1 MGENGVLRGYHPF
14 HLFMEDAATK
24 TWVPCSNG
32 MPTGVQT
39 MQGSSE
45 FGGRCSTTEQLQ
57 LVGINSKSPKSE
69 RNDPF
74 WGSGEQVHRI
84 SR

>member
-24 TWVPCSNG
+24 TWVPRANG
-32 MPTGVQT
+32 MPTGLQT
-39 MQGSSE
+39 KQGSSE
-45 FGGRCSTTEQLQ
+45 FGATCSMTEQLQ
-57 LVGINSKSPKSE
+57 LVGINSPKSE